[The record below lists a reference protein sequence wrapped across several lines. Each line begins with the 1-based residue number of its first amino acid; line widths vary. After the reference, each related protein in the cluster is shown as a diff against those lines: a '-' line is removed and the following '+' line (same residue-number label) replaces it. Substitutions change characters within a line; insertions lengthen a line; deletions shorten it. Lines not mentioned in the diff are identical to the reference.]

1 MESIRNETMGIE
13 RKPRS
18 ARRRAPV
25 WAALCIGIYLL
36 ELLVF
41 PSWTAIFGAS
51 SATVSENN
59 KRRISLPIEDLRA
72 SL

>member
-1 MESIRNETMGIE
+1 M
-13 RKPRS
+13 
-18 ARRRAPV
+18 

-41 PSWTAIFGAS
+41 PSWTAIFLVRRPQP
-51 SATVSENN
+51 SAKNN